1 MGRFMGGGESGRE
14 ESLRVGCDCFYFVC
28 LLRFRSIKKPSS
40 GTEMTKAFDSIK
52 QGLKEAIA
60 HKKSNVAKPTGVK
73 LYKPQ
78 PKTANELIVE
88 WRSRPPRSR

>member
-1 MGRFMGGGESGRE
+1 
-14 ESLRVGCDCFYFVC
+14 
-28 LLRFRSIKKPSS
+28 
-40 GTEMTKAFDSIK
+40 MTKAFDSIK

-60 HKKSNVAKPTGVK
+60 HKKSNGAKPTGVK

-88 WRSRPPRSR
+88 LRSRQPRSR

>member
-1 MGRFMGGGESGRE
+1 
-14 ESLRVGCDCFYFVC
+14 
-28 LLRFRSIKKPSS
+28 
-40 GTEMTKAFDSIK
+40 MTKAFDSIK
-52 QGLKEAIA
+52 QGLKKAIA